1 MNIELFGIWAGEVYR
16 ALDFSETRVL
26 GYKQIKK
33 ISKLKKDEIM
43 VALGWLGR
51 EGKIVVTVS
60 EDDIIV
66 ELV

>member
-1 MNIELFGIWAGEVYR
+1 
-16 ALDFSETRVL
+16 
-26 GYKQIKK
+26 
-33 ISKLKKDEIM
+33 M

>member
-16 ALDFSETRVL
+16 ALDSSETRVL

-43 VALGWLGR
+43 VALGWLSL
-51 EGKIVVTVS
+51 IH
-60 EDDIIV
+60 I
-66 ELV
+66 